1 MDYSLLVSKQ
11 LRNEEGLKIVKYISV
26 SIKINRK
33 HVDFLIC
40 DNETL
45 KPIVGIE
52 LDDSTHQRQDRQLRD
67 QFLNQVFETAK
78 LPLIHIK
85 VKQGY
90 AISDLQENLKKYIN
104 EKHKVINVVSQ
115 SRTSVPICPKCQIE
129 MVIRETKKGNH
140 AGQKFYGCVNY
151 PRCRQIEPF

>member
-1 MDYSLLVSKQ
+1 ML
-11 LRNEEGLKIVKYISV
+11 NISV

-67 QFLNQVFETAK
+67 QFLDQVFETAK

-85 VKQGY
+85 VKQVY

-129 MVIRETKKGNH
+129 MVIRETKKGKH
-140 AGQKFYGCVNY
+140 AGQKFYGCINY